1 MKSYLLHLK
10 QFYSFLECHVSFIQF
25 ADFLKKEKRWEG
37 HVINSKKSSEPSDLR
52 FDRKTQG
59 K

>member
-25 ADFLKKEKRWEG
+25 ADFLKKETEKMG
-37 HVINSKKSSEPSDLR
+37 GACNKFQKILR
-52 FDRKTQG
+52 AF
-59 K
+59 